1 MLKFQKNFKLFLL
14 ALTVF
19 SIISCA
25 HTAPVP
31 NRTMEF
37 EEGIK
42 ALAANLGEQL
52 EKSSIG
58 NLLNKVVIN
67 PVTNR
72 KQLKKIVI
80 DPFIDVESGYPV
92 KANVRIA
99 EIMSEEIKTRFEI
112 TGQMEPDSL
121 EVSEY
126 VLNGMVTLE
135 EKHGGGEND
144 YKVFATVFEK
154 SSGKVL
160 ASASVRVGTGL
171 TLHRRISIKTTRF
184 S

>member
-1 MLKFQKNFKLFLL
+1 MSNFPKDFKIFLL
-14 ALTVF
+14 ILTVF
-19 SIISCA
+19 SIMSCA

-31 NRTMEF
+31 NRSMEF

-58 NLLNKVVIN
+58 NLLNKVIIN
-67 PVTNR
+67 PVTKR

-80 DPFIDVESGYPV
+80 DPFIDAESGYPV
-92 KANVRIA
+92 KANVRIT

-135 EKHGGGEND
+135 EKRGGREND

-154 SSGKVL
+154 SSG
-160 ASASVRVGTGL
+160 
-171 TLHRRISIKTTRF
+171 TLHRRISTKTARF